1 MEEIKVNHI
10 KYSLDPKKANNMK
23 KKKRGRKVQVQ
34 STENGTN
41 MIDNPTKSVIT
52 LSMEWP
58 KYTN

>member
-23 KKKRGRKVQVQ
+23 KKRGRKVQVQ
-34 STENGTN
+34 STENSTN